1 MPGTLFV
8 VATPIGNL
16 EDITLRALRVLREAS
31 VVAAEDTR
39 RTARLLGHFEIRTPQ
54 LSLHEHN
61 ERGRIRPLLDRL
73 AAGERVALVTDAGTP
88 LVSDPGAELVRAVI
102 AEGHRVE
109 VVPGASA
116 VLAALV
122 GSGLPSESFSFLG
135 FPPPRRQARRA
146 WLAAAGAEPRTVVFF
161 EAPHRIFD
169 TLTDLVE
176 TLGDREVAVG
186 RELTKLHEEVLRG
199 PAAGVLA
206 RLGPPRGEYTVVM
219 APAPAAEPG
228 EDQPA
233 LDDARAFEE
242 FQALTAGGSRRREAI
257 ATLARRYGRPGREIY
272 AAVERGRAGA
282 LP

>member
-39 RTARLLGHFEIRTPQ
+39 RTARLLQHFGIDTPQ
-54 LSLHEHN
+54 ISLHEHN
-61 ERGRIRPLLDRL
+61 ERWRIRPVLDRL
-73 AAGERVALVTDAGTP
+73 ARGDGVALVTDAGTP

-109 VVPGASA
+109 VVPGPSA

-135 FPPPRRQARRA
+135 FPPPRRHARRA
-146 WLAAAGAEPRTVVFF
+146 WLESAGAEPRTIVFF
-161 EAPHRIFD
+161 EAPHRIVA

-176 TLGDREVAVG
+176 TLGNRPVTVG

-199 PAAGVLA
+199 PAADVLG
-206 RLGPPRGEYTVVM
+206 RLGAPRGEYTVVVG
-219 APAPAAEPG
+219 PAEEAEFGQDRPL
-228 EDQPA
+228 
-233 LDDARAFEE
+233 LDDGQAWEE
-242 FQALTAGGSRRREAI
+242 FQALTARGARRRDAI
-257 ATLARRYGRPGREIY
+257 ATLARRYGRPGRDVY
-272 AAVERGRAGA
+272 AAVERGRAA
-282 LP
+282 RLP

>member
-39 RTARLLGHFEIRTPQ
+39 RTAGLLRYFEIETPQ

-61 ERGRIRPLLDRL
+61 ERWRIRPVLDRL
-73 AAGERVALVTDAGTP
+73 ERGEAVALVTDAGTP

-109 VVPGASA
+109 VVPGPSA

-122 GSGLPSESFSFLG
+122 GSGLPAESFSFLG
-135 FPPPRRQARRA
+135 FPPPRRQARRS
-146 WLAAAGAEPRTVVFF
+146 WLAAAAAEPRTVVFF
-161 EAPHRIFD
+161 EAPHRIAA
-169 TLTDLVE
+169 TLQDLVE
-176 TLGDREVAVG
+176 TLGNREVAVG

-199 PAAGVLA
+199 AAADVLA
-206 RLGPPRGEYTVVM
+206 RLGTPRGEYTVVV
-219 APAPAAEPG
+219 APPAEATAGQDRPTL
-228 EDQPA
+228 EDH
-233 LDDARAFEE
+233 RAWEE
-242 FQALTAGGSRRREAI
+242 FQALTAGGAGRRDAI
-257 ATLARRYGRPGREIY
+257 ATLARRYGRPGREVY
-272 AAVERGRAGA
+272 AAVERGRPER